1 MTTVI
6 NAVPSNVVEVLGS
19 NNSILA
25 VVVVAVILG
34 LSMNALG
41 DKAAT
46 IKSLLQNLND
56 IVQVYMD
63 FLINKVSPIAIFCM
77 LARTFATYGT
87 EYIRPTLTFMIATI
101 FISLALVVT
110 IYPIGIFLLTG
121 LNPFKFAKKIFKV
134 GMFAAATQ
142 SSAATLP
149 LNRKTCMEELGCSK
163 EISSFV
169 LPMGMTINM
178 NGTTAMHMVAITF
191 IATAAGINITPTQ
204 LITAASPTQKVG
216 GTASSKL
223 PKVTHAVKMESLL
236 DAFSFDELRDFDRRV
251 REAGVEP
258 EYVVEI
264 KIDGL
269 SCSLEYENGQ
279 LVRASTRGDGVVGE
293 DVTANVRAIRS
304 IPKTLKDAPEFLEV
318 RGEVY
323 MPHEAFQHLC
333 AEQELQGA
341 APFKNPR
348 NAAAGSLRQKDAR
361 ITGSRG
367 LSIFVFNVQQIRGK
381 TLTKHSESLDYLK
394 SLGLPVSP
402 RYHVVHDI
410 EDAIAEIE
418 NIGQNRSKLDFD
430 MDGAVIKV
438 NDFAQREL
446 MGSTNKF
453 PRWAIAFKYP
463 PEVKETTLRSIEVAV
478 GRTGVL
484 TPTACFDPVFL
495 AGTTVA
501 RATLHN
507 EDFIRQFGLC
517 IGDTIQVRKAGD
529 IIPEVIGVTHHA
541 EGAEPYTM
549 PTVCPSCGAPVVHL
563 EDEAALRCVNPEC
576 PAQALR
582 NIIHFAS
589 RDAMDIE
596 GLGEAVAT
604 QLVEKEL
611 VHSAAD
617 IYTLTR
623 EQLLELDK
631 FKEKSA
637 DNLLQAITASK
648 QNNLDKLLFGF
659 GIRNIGDKAAALL
672 AEHFGTLQAIR
683 EATAEQI
690 SQIDGFGG
698 VMAQSVVEFFAK
710 EGTTDLVHRLADAG
724 VNMQWKGEP
733 KGDKLAGKTLVV
745 TGTLETLSRN
755 EAEALIVKNGGKA
768 SGSVSKKTAYVVAGA
783 AAGSKLTK
791 AQALGVPV
799 LTEQEFLA
807 MLQDAPA
814 EQETT

>member
-1 MTTVI
+1 MELEQ
-6 NAVPSNVVEVLGS
+6 AQKRVEELR
-19 NNSILA
+19 
-25 VVVVAVILG
+25 AVIEKNNRLYYDQDAPE
-34 LSMNALG
+34 LEDYQYDALTRELRELE
-41 DKAAT
+41 AAFPQ
-46 IKSLLQNLND
+46 L
-56 IVQVYMD
+56 
-63 FLINKVSPIAIFCM
+63 VSE
-77 LARTFATYGT
+77 T
-87 EYIRPTLTFMIATI
+87 
-101 FISLALVVT
+101 
-110 IYPIGIFLLTG
+110 
-121 LNPFKFAKKIFKV
+121 
-134 GMFAAATQ
+134 
-142 SSAATLP
+142 
-149 LNRKTCMEELGCSK
+149 
-163 EISSFV
+163 
-169 LPMGMTINM
+169 
-178 NGTTAMHMVAITF
+178 
-191 IATAAGINITPTQ
+191 
-204 LITAASPTQKVG
+204 SPTQHVG
-216 GTASSKL
+216 GTASSRFA
-223 PKVTHAVKMESLL
+223 KVTHAVKMESLL
-236 DAFSFDELRDFDRRV
+236 DAFSYEELRDFDRRV
-251 REAGVEP
+251 RDAGIQP

-269 SCSLEYENGQ
+269 SCSLEYENGT
-279 LVRASTRGDGVVGE
+279 LVRASTRGDGLVGE
-293 DVTANVRAIRS
+293 DVTANVMAIRRV
-304 IPKTLKDAPEFLEV
+304 PKQLKDAPEYLEV

-323 MPHEAFQHLC
+323 MPHQAFQKLC

-348 NAAAGSLRQKDAR
+348 NAAAGSLRQKDAKV
-361 ITGSRG
+361 TAGRG

-381 TLTKHSESLDYLK
+381 TLSSHAESLDYLK

-402 RYHVVHDI
+402 RYHVVRDI
-410 EDAIAEIE
+410 EDAIQEIE
-418 NIGQNRSKLDFD
+418 QIGQNRAKLDFD

-438 NDFAQREL
+438 NAFDQRGL
-446 MGSTNKF
+446 LGSTNKF

-495 AGTTVA
+495 AGTTVG

-507 EDFIRQFGLC
+507 EDFIRQLGLC

-529 IIPEVIGVTHHA
+529 IIPEVIAVTAHA
-541 EGAEPYTM
+541 QDAQPYQM
-549 PTVCPSCGAPVVHL
+549 PAVCPSCGAPVVHL

-589 RDAMDIE
+589 RDAMDID
-596 GLGEAVAT
+596 GLGTAVAT
-604 QLVEKEL
+604 QLVSKGM

-617 IYTLTR
+617 LYTLTL
-623 EQLLELDK
+623 EQLLTLDK

-637 DNLLQAITASK
+637 TNLLQAIQHSK

-672 AEHFGTLQAIR
+672 AEHFGSMQAIR

-690 SQIDGFGG
+690 GEIDGFGG
-698 VMAQSVVEFFAK
+698 VMAQSVLEFFAK
-710 EGTTDLVHRLADAG
+710 EGTADLVHRLADCG

-733 KGDKLAGKTLVV
+733 KGDKLTGKTLVV
-745 TGTLETLSRN
+745 TGTLETLSRS

-768 SGSVSKKTAYVVAGA
+768 SGSVSKKTSYVVAGA

-807 MLQDAPA
+807 ML
-814 EQETT
+814 E

>member
-1 MTTVI
+1 MELEQ
-6 NAVPSNVVEVLGS
+6 AQKRVEELR
-19 NNSILA
+19 
-25 VVVVAVILG
+25 AVIEKNNRLYYDQDAPE
-34 LSMNALG
+34 LEDYQYDALTRELRELE
-41 DKAAT
+41 AAFPQ
-46 IKSLLQNLND
+46 L
-56 IVQVYMD
+56 
-63 FLINKVSPIAIFCM
+63 VSE
-77 LARTFATYGT
+77 T
-87 EYIRPTLTFMIATI
+87 
-101 FISLALVVT
+101 
-110 IYPIGIFLLTG
+110 
-121 LNPFKFAKKIFKV
+121 
-134 GMFAAATQ
+134 
-142 SSAATLP
+142 
-149 LNRKTCMEELGCSK
+149 
-163 EISSFV
+163 
-169 LPMGMTINM
+169 
-178 NGTTAMHMVAITF
+178 
-191 IATAAGINITPTQ
+191 
-204 LITAASPTQKVG
+204 SPTQHVG
-216 GTASSKL
+216 GTASSRFA
-223 PKVTHAVKMESLL
+223 KVTHAVKMESLL
-236 DAFSFDELRDFDRRV
+236 DAFSYEELRDFDRRV
-251 REAGVEP
+251 RDAGIQP

-269 SCSLEYENGQ
+269 SCSLEYENGT
-279 LVRASTRGDGVVGE
+279 LVRASTRGDGLVGE
-293 DVTANVRAIRS
+293 DVTANVMAIRRV
-304 IPKTLKDAPEFLEV
+304 PKQLKDAPEYLEV

-323 MPHEAFQHLC
+323 MPHQAFQKLC

-348 NAAAGSLRQKDAR
+348 NAAAGSLRQKDAKV
-361 ITGSRG
+361 TAGRG

-381 TLTKHSESLDYLK
+381 TLSSHAESLDYLK

-402 RYHVVHDI
+402 RYHVVRDI
-410 EDAIAEIE
+410 EDAIQEIE
-418 NIGQNRSKLDFD
+418 QIGQNRAKLDFD

-438 NDFAQREL
+438 NAFDQRGL
-446 MGSTNKF
+446 LGSTNKF

-484 TPTACFDPVFL
+484 TPTACFDPIFL
-495 AGTTVA
+495 AGTTVG

-507 EDFIRQFGLC
+507 EDFIRQLGLC

-529 IIPEVIGVTHHA
+529 IIPEVIAVTAHA
-541 EGAEPYTM
+541 QDAQPYQM
-549 PTVCPSCGAPVVHL
+549 PAVCPSCGAPVVHL

-589 RDAMDIE
+589 RDAMDID
-596 GLGEAVAT
+596 GLGTAVAT
-604 QLVEKEL
+604 QLVSKGM

-617 IYTLTR
+617 LYTLTL
-623 EQLLELDK
+623 EQLLTLDK

-637 DNLLQAITASK
+637 TNLLQAIQHSK

-672 AEHFGTLQAIR
+672 AEHFGSMQAIR

-690 SQIDGFGG
+690 GEIDGFGG
-698 VMAQSVVEFFAK
+698 VMAQSVLEFFAK
-710 EGTTDLVHRLADAG
+710 EGTADLVHRLADCG

-745 TGTLETLSRN
+745 TGTLETLSRS

-768 SGSVSKKTAYVVAGA
+768 SGSVSKKTSYVVAGA

-791 AQALGVPV
+791 ARALGVPV

-807 MLQDAPA
+807 ML
-814 EQETT
+814 E

>member
-1 MTTVI
+1 MTSESAAPLFIFTQ
-6 NAVPSNVVEVLGS
+6 PEVLWYTIAKESRRGALS
-19 NNSILA
+19 RVRQESGTVELEQA
-25 VVVVAVILG
+25 KKRVEELRAVIEKKNRLYYDQDAPE
-34 LSMNALG
+34 LEDFEYDALMRE
-41 DKAAT
+41 
-46 IKSLLQNLND
+46 L
-56 IVQVYMD
+56 
-63 FLINKVSPIAIFCM
+63 
-77 LARTFATYGT
+77 R
-87 EYIRPTLTFMIATI
+87 
-101 FISLALVVT
+101 ALENQF
-110 IYPIGIFLLTG
+110 PQLLT
-121 LNPFKFAKKIFKV
+121 
-134 GMFAAATQ
+134 
-142 SSAATLP
+142 
-149 LNRKTCMEELGCSK
+149 ED
-163 EISSFV
+163 
-169 LPMGMTINM
+169 
-178 NGTTAMHMVAITF
+178 
-191 IATAAGINITPTQ
+191 
-204 LITAASPTQKVG
+204 SPTQKVG

-223 PKVTHAVKMESLL
+223 PKVTHSVKMESLL
-236 DAFSFDELRDFDRRV
+236 DAFSYDELRDFDRRV
-251 REAGVEP
+251 RDAGIEP

-269 SCSLEYENGQ
+269 SCSLEYENGE

-293 DVTANVRAIRS
+293 DVTANVRAIKK
-304 IPKTLKDAPEFLEV
+304 IPKKLKNAPEFLEV

-348 NAAAGSLRQKDAR
+348 NAAAGSLRQKDAK

-367 LSIFVFNVQQIRGK
+367 LSIFVFNVQQVRGK
-381 TLTKHSESLDYLK
+381 ELTTHAESLDYLK

-402 RYHVVHDI
+402 RYHIVHDI
-410 EDAIAEIE
+410 EDAIKEIE
-418 NIGQNRSKLDFD
+418 QIGQNRSKLDFD

-438 NDFAQREL
+438 NHFAQRDL

-529 IIPEVIGVTHHA
+529 IIPEVIGVVCHPEDA
-541 EGAEPYTM
+541 VPYQM
-549 PTVCPSCGAPVVHL
+549 PKVCPSCGAPVVHL

-576 PAQALR
+576 PAQSLR

-589 RDAMDIE
+589 RDAMDID
-596 GLGEAVAT
+596 GLGTAVAT
-604 QLVEKEL
+604 QLVEKGL
-611 VHSAAD
+611 VHTVSD
-617 IYTLTR
+617 LYDLTL
-623 EQLLELDK
+623 EQLLTLEK
-631 FKEKSA
+631 FKEKKA
-637 DNLLQAITASK
+637 TNLLHAIENSK

-672 AEHFGTLQAIR
+672 AEHFGTLEAIR
-683 EATAEQI
+683 EADIEKI
-690 SQIDGFGG
+690 SEIDGFGG
-698 VMAQSVVEFFAK
+698 VMGQSVVEFFAK
-710 EGTTDLVHRLADAG
+710 DGTTDLIRRLADAG
-724 VNMQWKGEP
+724 VNMTWKGEP
-733 KGDKLAGKTLVV
+733 KGDKLAGMTLVV

-768 SGSVSKKTAYVVAGA
+768 SGSVSKKTAYVVAGT

-799 LTEQEFLA
+799 LTEEEFLA
-807 MLQDAPA
+807 MLRDEPEA
-814 EQETT
+814 

>member
-1 MTTVI
+1 MELEQ
-6 NAVPSNVVEVLGS
+6 ARSRVEELR
-19 NNSILA
+19 
-25 VVVVAVILG
+25 AVIEKNNRLYYDQDAPE
-34 LSMNALG
+34 LE
-41 DKAAT
+41 D
-46 IKSLLQNLND
+46 
-56 IVQVYMD
+56 Y
-63 FLINKVSPIAIFCM
+63 
-77 LARTFATYGT
+77 
-87 EYIRPTLTFMIATI
+87 EYDA
-101 FISLALVVT
+101 
-110 IYPIGIFLLTG
+110 
-121 LNPFKFAKKIFKV
+121 
-134 GMFAAATQ
+134 
-142 SSAATLP
+142 
-149 LNRKTCMEELGCSK
+149 LNRELK
-163 EISSFV
+163 ELEAQFPELV
-169 LPMGMTINM
+169 
-178 NGTTAMHMVAITF
+178 
-191 IATAAGINITPTQ
+191 TPT
-204 LITAASPTQKVG
+204 SPTQHVG
-216 GTASSKL
+216 GTPSGRFA
-223 PKVTHAVKMESLL
+223 KVTHAVKMESLL
-236 DAFSFDELRDFDRRV
+236 DAFSYEELRDFDRRV
-251 REAGVEP
+251 RDAGVTP

-269 SCSLEYENGQ
+269 SCSLEYENGE

-293 DVTANVRAIRS
+293 DVTANVRAIRA
-304 IPKTLKDAPEFLEV
+304 IPKKLKNAPEFLEV

-323 MPHEAFQHLC
+323 MPHEAFQKLC

-348 NAAAGSLRQKDAR
+348 NAAAGSLRQKDAK

-367 LSIFVFNVQQIRGK
+367 LSIFIFNVQQIRGHE
-381 TLTKHSESLDYLK
+381 LTTHAESLDYLK

-402 RYHVVHDI
+402 RYHIVHAI

-418 NIGQNRSKLDFD
+418 QIGQNRSKLDFD

-438 NDFAQREL
+438 NNFAERDL

-507 EDFIRQFGLC
+507 EDFIKQFGLC

-529 IIPEVIGVTHHA
+529 IIPEVIGVTKHE
-541 EGAEPYTM
+541 EGAEPYQM
-549 PTVCPSCGAPVVHL
+549 PEVCPSCGATVVHL
-563 EDEAALRCVNPEC
+563 EDEAALRCINPEC

-589 RDAMDIE
+589 RDAMDID
-596 GLGEAVAT
+596 GLGVAVAT
-604 QLVEKEL
+604 QLVEKGF

-617 IYTLTR
+617 IYTLTMD
-623 EQLLELDK
+623 ELLTLDK

-637 DNLLQAITASK
+637 TNLLNAIERSK

-672 AEHFGTLQAIR
+672 AEHFGSMQAIR
-683 EATAEQI
+683 EATVEQI
-690 SQIDGFGG
+690 SEIDGFGG
-698 VMAQSVVEFFAK
+698 VMAQSVAEFFAK
-710 EGTTDLVHRLADAG
+710 DGTTDLVHRLADAG
-724 VNMQWKGEP
+724 LNMQWKGEP

-768 SGSVSKKTAYVVAGA
+768 SGSVSKKTAYVVAGT

-791 AQALGVPV
+791 AQTLGVPV
-799 LTEQEFLA
+799 LTEAEFLA
-807 MLQDAPA
+807 MLDQ
-814 EQETT
+814 

>member
-1 MTTVI
+1 MELEQ
-6 NAVPSNVVEVLGS
+6 AQKRVEELR
-19 NNSILA
+19 
-25 VVVVAVILG
+25 AVIEKNNRLYYDQDAPE
-34 LSMNALG
+34 LEDYQYDALTRELRELE
-41 DKAAT
+41 AAFPQ
-46 IKSLLQNLND
+46 L
-56 IVQVYMD
+56 
-63 FLINKVSPIAIFCM
+63 VSE
-77 LARTFATYGT
+77 T
-87 EYIRPTLTFMIATI
+87 
-101 FISLALVVT
+101 
-110 IYPIGIFLLTG
+110 
-121 LNPFKFAKKIFKV
+121 
-134 GMFAAATQ
+134 
-142 SSAATLP
+142 
-149 LNRKTCMEELGCSK
+149 
-163 EISSFV
+163 
-169 LPMGMTINM
+169 
-178 NGTTAMHMVAITF
+178 
-191 IATAAGINITPTQ
+191 
-204 LITAASPTQKVG
+204 SPTQHVG
-216 GTASSKL
+216 GTASSRFA
-223 PKVTHAVKMESLL
+223 KVTHAVKMESLL
-236 DAFSFDELRDFDRRV
+236 DAFSYEELRDFDRRV
-251 REAGVEP
+251 RDAGIQP

-269 SCSLEYENGQ
+269 SCSLEYENGT
-279 LVRASTRGDGVVGE
+279 LVRASTRGDGLVGE
-293 DVTANVRAIRS
+293 DVTANVMAIRRV
-304 IPKTLKDAPEFLEV
+304 PKQLKDAPEYLEV

-323 MPHEAFQHLC
+323 MPHQAFQKLC

-348 NAAAGSLRQKDAR
+348 NAAAGSLRQKDAKV
-361 ITGSRG
+361 TAGRG

-381 TLTKHSESLDYLK
+381 TLSSHAESLDYLK

-402 RYHVVHDI
+402 RYHVVRDI
-410 EDAIAEIE
+410 EDAIQEIE
-418 NIGQNRSKLDFD
+418 QIGQNRAKLDFD

-438 NDFAQREL
+438 NAFDQRGL
-446 MGSTNKF
+446 LGSTNKF

-495 AGTTVA
+495 AGTTVG

-507 EDFIRQFGLC
+507 EDFIRQLGLC

-529 IIPEVIGVTHHA
+529 IIPEVIAVTAHA
-541 EGAEPYTM
+541 QDAQPYQM
-549 PTVCPSCGAPVVHL
+549 PAVCPSCGAPVVHL

-589 RDAMDIE
+589 RDAMDID
-596 GLGEAVAT
+596 GLGTAVAT
-604 QLVEKEL
+604 QLVSKGM

-617 IYTLTR
+617 LYTLTL
-623 EQLLELDK
+623 EQLLTLDK

-637 DNLLQAITASK
+637 TNLLQAIQHSK

-672 AEHFGTLQAIR
+672 AEHFGSMQAIR

-690 SQIDGFGG
+690 GEIDGFGG
-698 VMAQSVVEFFAK
+698 VMAQSVLEFFAK
-710 EGTTDLVHRLADAG
+710 EGTADLVHRLADRG

-745 TGTLETLSRN
+745 TGTLETLSRS

-768 SGSVSKKTAYVVAGA
+768 SGSVSKKTSYVVAGA

-791 AQALGVPV
+791 AQTLGVPV

-807 MLQDAPA
+807 ML
-814 EQETT
+814 E

>member
-1 MTTVI
+1 MELEQ
-6 NAVPSNVVEVLGS
+6 AKKRVEELR
-19 NNSILA
+19 
-25 VVVVAVILG
+25 AVIEKNNRLYYDQDAPE
-34 LSMNALG
+34 LEDFEYDALTREL
-41 DKAAT
+41 KELEA
-46 IKSLLQNLND
+46 Q
-56 IVQVYMD
+56 Y
-63 FLINKVSPIAIFCM
+63 P
-77 LARTFATYGT
+77 
-87 EYIRPTLTFMIATI
+87 E
-101 FISLALVVT
+101 LV
-110 IYPIGIFLLTG
+110 
-121 LNPFKFAKKIFKV
+121 
-134 GMFAAATQ
+134 
-142 SSAATLP
+142 
-149 LNRKTCMEELGCSK
+149 
-163 EISSFV
+163 
-169 LPMGMTINM
+169 
-178 NGTTAMHMVAITF
+178 
-191 IATAAGINITPTQ
+191 TP
-204 LITAASPTQKVG
+204 ASPTQHVG
-216 GTASSKL
+216 GTPSGRFA
-223 PKVTHAVKMESLL
+223 KVTHAVKMESLL
-236 DAFSFDELRDFDRRV
+236 DAFSYDELRDFDRRV
-251 REAGVEP
+251 RDAGIEP

-269 SCSLEYENGQ
+269 SCSLEYENGE

-293 DVTANVRAIRS
+293 DVTANVRAIKK
-304 IPKTLKDAPEFLEV
+304 IPKKLKNAPEFLEV

-348 NAAAGSLRQKDAR
+348 NAAAGSLRQKDAK

-367 LSIFVFNVQQIRGK
+367 LSIFVFNVQQVRGK
-381 TLTKHSESLDYLK
+381 ELTTHAESLDYLK

-402 RYHVVHDI
+402 RYHIVHDI
-410 EDAIAEIE
+410 EDAIKEIE
-418 NIGQNRSKLDFD
+418 QIGQNRSKLDFD

-438 NDFAQREL
+438 NNFAQRDL

-529 IIPEVIGVTHHA
+529 IIPEVIGVVHHP
-541 EGAEPYTM
+541 ENAEPYRM
-549 PTVCPSCGAPVVHL
+549 PTACPSCGAPVVHL

-576 PAQALR
+576 PAQSLR

-589 RDAMDIE
+589 RDAMDID
-596 GLGEAVAT
+596 GLGTAVAT
-604 QLVEKEL
+604 QLVEKDL

-617 IYTLTR
+617 LYDLTL
-623 EQLLELDK
+623 EQLLTLEK

-637 DNLLQAITASK
+637 TNLLHAIENSK

-672 AEHFGTLQAIR
+672 GEHFGSMDALRQ
-683 EATAEQI
+683 ATAEQMCE
-690 SQIDGFGG
+690 IDGFGE
-698 VMAQSVVEFFAK
+698 VMAQSVLEFFAK
-710 EGTTDLVHRLADAG
+710 DGTTDLLNRLARDG
-724 VNMQWKGEP
+724 VNMQWTGEKKGTA
-733 KGDKLAGKTLVV
+733 LAGMTLVV
-745 TGTLETLSRN
+745 TGTLPTLSRQ
-755 EAEALIVKNGGKA
+755 EAEALITQNGGKA
-768 SGSVSKKTAYVVAGA
+768 AGSVSKKTSYVVAGE

-791 AQALGVPV
+791 AQTLGIPV
-799 LTEQEFLA
+799 LDEAGLYHLIEDNGQ
-807 MLQDAPA
+807 
-814 EQETT
+814 

>member
-1 MTTVI
+1 M
-6 NAVPSNVVEVLGS
+6 
-19 NNSILA
+19 
-25 VVVVAVILG
+25 
-34 LSMNALG
+34 
-41 DKAAT
+41 
-46 IKSLLQNLND
+46 
-56 IVQVYMD
+56 
-63 FLINKVSPIAIFCM
+63 
-77 LARTFATYGT
+77 
-87 EYIRPTLTFMIATI
+87 
-101 FISLALVVT
+101 
-110 IYPIGIFLLTG
+110 
-121 LNPFKFAKKIFKV
+121 
-134 GMFAAATQ
+134 
-142 SSAATLP
+142 
-149 LNRKTCMEELGCSK
+149 
-163 EISSFV
+163 
-169 LPMGMTINM
+169 
-178 NGTTAMHMVAITF
+178 
-191 IATAAGINITPTQ
+191 
-204 LITAASPTQKVG
+204 G
-216 GTASSKL
+216 GTPSGRFA
-223 PKVTHAVKMESLL
+223 KVTHAVKMESLL
-236 DAFSFDELRDFDRRV
+236 DAFSYEELRDFDRRV
-251 REAGVEP
+251 REAGIEP

-269 SCSLEYENGQ
+269 SCSLEYENGE

-293 DVTANVRAIRS
+293 DVTRNVRAIRR

-348 NAAAGSLRQKDAR
+348 NAAAGSLRQKDAK

-367 LSIFVFNVQQIRGK
+367 LSIFIFNVQQIRGK
-381 TLTKHSESLDYLK
+381 ELTTHSESLDYLK

-410 EDAIAEIE
+410 EQAIAEIE
-418 NIGQNRSKLDFD
+418 QIGQNRSKLDFD

-438 NDFAQREL
+438 NNFAQRDR

-529 IIPEVIGVTHHA
+529 IIPEVIGVTRHA
-541 EGAEPYTM
+541 EGAEPFAM

-576 PAQALR
+576 PAQSLR

-589 RDAMDIE
+589 RDAMDID
-596 GLGEAVAT
+596 GLGTAAAT
-604 QLVEKEL
+604 QLVEKGM

-617 IYTLTR
+617 LYDLTR
-623 EQLLELDK
+623 EQLLTLDK

-637 DNLLQAITASK
+637 DNLLAAIERSK
-648 QNNLDKLLFGF
+648 ENNLDKLLFGF

-683 EATAEQI
+683 EASIEQI
-690 SQIDGFGG
+690 SGIDGFGG

-710 EGTTDLVHRLADAG
+710 DGTSDLVHRLADAG
-724 VNMQWKGEP
+724 LNMQWKGEP

-768 SGSVSKKTAYVVAGA
+768 SGSVSKKTAYVVAGT

-799 LTEQEFLA
+799 LTEAEFLD
-807 MLQDAPA
+807 LLKD
-814 EQETT
+814 ES

>member
-1 MTTVI
+1 MLELEQAKQRVQELRTVI
-6 NAVPSNVVEVLGS
+6 EK
-19 NNSILA
+19 NNRLYYDQDA
-25 VVVVAVILG
+25 PELEDFEYD
-34 LSMNALG
+34 ALTREL
-41 DKAAT
+41 KELEAA
-46 IKSLLQNLND
+46 
-56 IVQVYMD
+56 Y
-63 FLINKVSPIAIFCM
+63 P
-77 LARTFATYGT
+77 
-87 EYIRPTLTFMIATI
+87 E
-101 FISLALVVT
+101 LV
-110 IYPIGIFLLTG
+110 
-121 LNPFKFAKKIFKV
+121 
-134 GMFAAATQ
+134 
-142 SSAATLP
+142 
-149 LNRKTCMEELGCSK
+149 
-163 EISSFV
+163 
-169 LPMGMTINM
+169 
-178 NGTTAMHMVAITF
+178 
-191 IATAAGINITPTQ
+191 TP
-204 LITAASPTQKVG
+204 ASPTQHVG
-216 GTASSKL
+216 GTPSGRFA
-223 PKVTHAVKMESLL
+223 KVTHAVKMESLL
-236 DAFSFDELRDFDRRV
+236 DAFSYDELRDFDHRV
-251 REAGVEP
+251 QEAGVTP

-269 SCSLEYENGQ
+269 SCSLEYENGE

-293 DVTANVRAIRS
+293 DVTANVKAIRR
-304 IPKTLKDAPEFLEV
+304 IPKHLEGAPEFLEV

-323 MPHEAFQHLC
+323 MPHEAFQKLC

-348 NAAAGSLRQKDAR
+348 NAAAGSLRQKDAK

-367 LSIFVFNVQQIRGK
+367 LSIFIFNVQQIRGK
-381 TLTKHSESLDYLK
+381 ELTTHAESLDYLK

-418 NIGQNRSKLDFD
+418 QIGQNRSKLDFD

-438 NDFAQREL
+438 NHFAQRDL

-463 PEVKETTLRSIEVAV
+463 PEVKETVLRSIDVAV

-507 EDFIRQFGLC
+507 EDFIKQFGLC

-529 IIPEVIGVTHHA
+529 IIPEVIGVTRHA
-541 EGAEPYTM
+541 EDAEPYQM
-549 PTVCPSCGAPVVHL
+549 PEICPSCGAPVVHL

-582 NIIHFAS
+582 NLIHFAS
-589 RDAMDIE
+589 RDAMDID
-596 GLGEAVAT
+596 GLGTAVAT
-604 QLVEKEL
+604 QLVEKGL

-617 IYTLTR
+617 IYTLTM
-623 EQLLELDK
+623 EQLLTLEK

-637 DNLLQAITASK
+637 ANLLQAIDRSK

-672 AEHFGTLQAIR
+672 AEHFGSIQAIR
-683 EATAEQI
+683 EATIESI
-690 SQIDGFGG
+690 SEIDGFGG

-710 EGTTDLVHRLADAG
+710 DGPTDLIHRLADAG

-768 SGSVSKKTAYVVAGA
+768 SGSVSKKTSYVVAGA

-791 AQALGVPV
+791 AQSLGVTV
-799 LTEQEFLA
+799 LTEAEFLA
-807 MLQDAPA
+807 ML
-814 EQETT
+814 EN

>member
-1 MTTVI
+1 MELEQ
-6 NAVPSNVVEVLGS
+6 AQKRVEELR
-19 NNSILA
+19 
-25 VVVVAVILG
+25 AVIEKNNRLYYDQDAPE
-34 LSMNALG
+34 LEDFEYDALTREL
-41 DKAAT
+41 KALEAQFPQ
-46 IKSLLQNLND
+46 L
-56 IVQVYMD
+56 
-63 FLINKVSPIAIFCM
+63 
-77 LARTFATYGT
+77 
-87 EYIRPTLTFMIATI
+87 
-101 FISLALVVT
+101 
-110 IYPIGIFLLTG
+110 
-121 LNPFKFAKKIFKV
+121 
-134 GMFAAATQ
+134 
-142 SSAATLP
+142 
-149 LNRKTCMEELGCSK
+149 
-163 EISSFV
+163 
-169 LPMGMTINM
+169 
-178 NGTTAMHMVAITF
+178 
-191 IATAAGINITPTQ
+191 ITPT
-204 LITAASPTQKVG
+204 SPTQKVG
-216 GTASSKL
+216 GTPSGRFT
-223 PKVTHAVKMESLL
+223 KVTHAVKMESLL
-236 DAFSFDELRDFDRRV
+236 DAFSYDELRDFDRRV
-251 REAGVEP
+251 QDAGIEP

-269 SCSLEYENGQ
+269 SCSLEYENGE

-293 DVTANVRAIRS
+293 DVTQNVRAIKR
-304 IPKTLKDAPEFLEV
+304 IPKTLKNAPEFLEV

-323 MPHEAFQHLC
+323 MPHEAFQKLC

-348 NAAAGSLRQKDAR
+348 NAAAGSLRQKDAK

-381 TLTKHSESLDYLK
+381 ELTRHSDSLDYLK

-402 RYHVVHDI
+402 RYHV
-410 EDAIAEIE
+410 
-418 NIGQNRSKLDFD
+418 DFD

-438 NDFAQREL
+438 NDFAQREQ

-529 IIPEVIGVTHHA
+529 IIPEVIGVTRRA
-541 EGAEPYTM
+541 EDAQPYEM

-589 RDAMDIE
+589 RDAMDID
-596 GLGEAVAT
+596 GLGTAVAT
-604 QLVEKEL
+604 QLVEKGM

-617 IYTLTR
+617 IYALSR
-623 EQLLELDK
+623 EQLLTLDK

-637 DNLLQAITASK
+637 DNLLNAIQRSK
-648 QNNLDKLLFGF
+648 ENNLDKLLFGF

-672 AEHFGTLQAIR
+672 AEHFGSLQAIR
-683 EATAEQI
+683 EADAAAI
-690 SQIDGFGG
+690 SEIDGFGG

-768 SGSVSKKTAYVVAGA
+768 SGSVSKKTSYVVAGT

-799 LTEQEFLA
+799 LTEAEFLD
-807 MLQDAPA
+807 LLK
-814 EQETT
+814 EE